1 MARLGVGLLF
11 QVVLEPEIT
20 EFLGRDRYARG
31 EHAHEGSRNGYSAIT
46 VKTTSGPITMGR
58 LKLRGN
64 AEPFASRLIGL
75 GVTRTKALESLVI
88 ASFVRGLAVRDVEA
102 ALEEAT
108 AKPAATMP
116 SPDAKA
122 NARYAIR
129 KAATPSPRTAGPP
142 QLSAARPPAKLSP
155 SAIAL

>member
-1 MARLGVGLLF
+1 VARLGVGLLF
-11 QVVLEPEIT
+11 QVALEAEIT

-64 AEPFASRLIGL
+64 AEPFASRLLGL

-88 ASFVRGLAVRDVEA
+88 ASFVRGLSVRDVEA
-102 ALEEAT
+102 APLGGRRRPVGLV
-108 AKPAATMP
+108 PAGDFDCGRPVIAVFQMHLR
-116 SPDAKA
+116 AG
-122 NARYAIR
+122 ARFQNR
-129 KAATPSPRTAGPP
+129 WTKT
-142 QLSAARPPAKLSP
+142 
-155 SAIAL
+155 